1 MPFLFSIY
9 NFFMRDPRFIEILY
23 TREQLEARIKELAQ
37 WVNETYKGSKD
48 LVLVGL
54 LKGSIP
60 FMAQLIKDVTVD
72 HVLDFMT
79 VSTYEGGTKS
89 TGKIKIIMDLKHNVE
104 GKDVLIVEDI
114 VDSGLTLSSIVKM
127 LKEHEPKSIK
137 VLTLLD
143 KPEGR
148 KTTFVPDAS
157 GFVVPNKFLAGFG
170 LDVKEKLR
178 NVPYIG
184 VFDVTKLDEL

>member
-1 MPFLFSIY
+1 
-9 NFFMRDPRFIEILY
+9 MRDPRFTEILY
-23 TREQLEARIKELAQ
+23 TKEQLEARIKELAQ
-37 WVNETYKGSKD
+37 WVNETYEGSKD

-148 KTTFVPDAS
+148 KTTFIPDAS

-184 VFDVTKLDEL
+184 IFDVSKLDEL

>member
-1 MPFLFSIY
+1 MQ
-9 NFFMRDPRFIEILY
+9 DTRFKEILF
-23 TREQLEARIKELAQ
+23 TREVLEKRIKELAE
-37 WVNETYKGSKD
+37 WVNQTYKGSKD

-72 HVLDFMT
+72 HSLDFMT
-79 VSTYEGGTKS
+79 VSTYSGGTKS
-89 TGKIKIIMDLKHNVE
+89 TGNIKIVMDLKNDIK

-114 VDSGLTLSSIVKM
+114 VDSGLTLSTIVKM
-127 LKEHEPKSIK
+127 LHEHHPNSLR

-148 KTTFVPDAS
+148 KTAFIPDAY

-170 LDVKEKLR
+170 LDVNEKLR
-178 NVPYIG
+178 NLPFIG
-184 VFDVTKLDEL
+184 VFDVTKIDEL